1 MLENKNGLLNLSKL
15 SKNPR
20 MHNKYTYCFSGSQKF
35 VNLLCICG
43 DILVNI
49 SKYKNGHI
57 SLIFQ
62 RIKKTKVV
70 LTMSHQNIQ
79 DCVNI
84 CWKWWFWKKL
94 SRPYLCSLAIRI
106 LYHLLKNCHIFL
118 HSFHSVAS
126 CKNSILKLILDW

>member
-1 MLENKNGLLNLSKL
+1 MYLVNNVLKNYYLAVPLL
-15 SKNPR
+15 
-20 MHNKYTYCFSGSQKF
+20 KYTYCFSGSQKF

-84 CWKWWFWKKL
+84 C
-94 SRPYLCSLAIRI
+94 
-106 LYHLLKNCHIFL
+106 
-118 HSFHSVAS
+118 
-126 CKNSILKLILDW
+126 